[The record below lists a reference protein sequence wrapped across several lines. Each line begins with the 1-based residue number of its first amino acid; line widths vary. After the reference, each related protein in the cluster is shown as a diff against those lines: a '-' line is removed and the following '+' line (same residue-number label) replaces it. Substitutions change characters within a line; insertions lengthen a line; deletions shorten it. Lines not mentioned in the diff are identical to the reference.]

1 MLSQV
6 FSERIIILYVLFACG
21 TCCEFVAKSART
33 LEVADAK
40 FEFWWGWCAGVH
52 PGSDFE
58 GELKHLN
65 MFPR

>member
-52 PGSDFE
+52 PGSDF
-58 GELKHLN
+58 
-65 MFPR
+65 